1 MMYLCLMLFTGLL
14 LAVVGIS
21 IDYGKPTM
29 ISEIYYTAKERGW
42 SLPCW
47 SVPVLLVVMGMM
59 CLPVMLNI
67 GGFEFAAFL
76 TCAGLMFVGAAPAYL
91 DGDER
96 IIHKT
101 AAIVSAVASVVW
113 GLSVMPLIVLTAA
126 FAAAI
131 AVVNDRR
138 CWLLWCELCALASVM
153 AIIVTKTLTT

>member
-47 SVPVLLVVMGMM
+47 SVPVLLVVMGGM

-91 DGDER
+91 DGDD
-96 IIHKT
+96 H
-101 AAIVSAVASVVW
+101 VYVANMCKADFW
-113 GLSVMPLIVLTAA
+113 GKSIKDEESLAHYIKDTVDDVDQKDGFIFNRFYADCCHNGMPIPWE
-126 FAAAI
+126 
-131 AVVNDRR
+131 D
-138 CWLLWCELCALASVM
+138 LL
-153 AIIVTKTLTT
+153 